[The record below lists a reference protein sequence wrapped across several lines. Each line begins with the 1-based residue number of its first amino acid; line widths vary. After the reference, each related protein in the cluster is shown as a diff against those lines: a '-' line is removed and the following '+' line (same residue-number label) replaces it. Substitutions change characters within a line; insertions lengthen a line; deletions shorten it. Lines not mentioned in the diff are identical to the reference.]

1 MRKHWKLLTALGAVI
16 VIIAVAVVLLNPPA
30 PAPTKDEPSSLQ
42 ASGKFGFPVSGVKIG
57 EGGTKTAS
65 DGKTIT
71 GYNGTCDSAAQAAAN
86 YTPLVKDVNLST
98 WAQQKKI
105 LVEVG
110 KQGPWVER
118 ATFSGDLLANAKDLP
133 PGAFDGGWY
142 SRSDVA
148 AGGLYRIASCDAK
161 KKAVV
166 QVFSGGTTAV
176 VNKAP
181 SAFFQT
187 VSLELSWAGDWKI
200 SDFAIVQSGQDFNGR
215 VKDAGPT
222 SLGTTYGDE
231 AAPALKDEWVNDFF
245 ADVSREGWVEYANAK
260 R

>member
-16 VIIAVAVVLLNPPA
+16 LIIAVAVVLLNPPV
-30 PAPTKDEPSSLQ
+30 PAPKKDDPSALQ
-42 ASGKFGFPVSGVKIG
+42 ASGKFGFPVSGIKIG

-86 YTPLVKDVNLST
+86 YTPLIEDVNTST
-98 WAQQKKI
+98 WAQQKKT

-118 ATFSGDLLANAKDLP
+118 ATFNGDLLANAKDLP
-133 PGAFDGGWY
+133 PGAFDGQWY
-142 SRSDVA
+142 YRSDVA
-148 AGGLYRIASCDAK
+148 AGGLYRVTSCDEK

-166 QVFSGGTTAV
+166 QVFTGGVAAV

-187 VSLELSWAGDWKI
+187 VTFELTWSDDWKI
-200 SDFAIVQSGQDFNGR
+200 SDFAIVQAGQDFGGR
-215 VKDAGPT
+215 VKDGGPMSVGT
-222 SLGTTYGDE
+222 SFDDPTPMLQSDLVD
-231 AAPALKDEWVNDFF
+231 AFF
-245 ADVSREGWVEYANAK
+245 QGKSREGWVEYANAK

>member
-16 VIIAVAVVLLNPPA
+16 LVIAVAVVLLNPPA
-30 PAPTKDEPSSLQ
+30 PAAKPDDPSSLQ
-42 ASGKFGFPVSGVKIG
+42 ASGTFGFPVSGIKIG

-71 GYNGTCDSAAQAAAN
+71 GYNGSCDSAAQAAAN
-86 YTPLVKDVNLST
+86 YTPLVKDVNVST
-98 WAQQKKI
+98 WAQQKKA
-105 LVEVG
+105 LLEVG

-118 ATFSGDLLANAKDLP
+118 ATFNGDLMANAKDLP

-142 SRSDVA
+142 TRSDVA
-148 AGGLYRIASCDAK
+148 AGGLYRIASCDEK

-166 QVFSGGTTAV
+166 QIFSGGTTAV

-187 VSLELSWAGDWKI
+187 VTLELAWMGDWKI

-222 SLGTTYGDE
+222 SLGTTFDDE
-231 AAPALKDEWVNDFF
+231 TAPALKDELVNDFF